1 MNKYTAQ
8 TYKNINNTIYVYN
21 LDEKV
26 TDEILFELFLQCG
39 PVKYVFLPNDRLTK
53 VHLGYAFVEFN
64 KAEDAEYAINI
75 MSNIKLYN
83 RPLRIT
89 KAAED
94 KNSFL
99 TGANLFVRNVGDD
112 VNEKSLQALFSH
124 YGTVLSVQIMRDA
137 TTGKSRGYAFV
148 NFDSFQ
154 SADEAILNLNGQYV
168 NGRPIE
174 VEYAYKEGKPGE
186 RHGTE
191 AERRLHMMKTEVEK
205 GEN

>member
-53 VHLGYAFVEFN
+53 VHLGYAFIEFN

-148 NFDSFQ
+148 NFDSIYDLFKDYAAN
-154 SADEAILNLNGQYV
+154 SEFGTVDELADDVMIFGDLYTNIISDKKKNIIYF
-168 NGRPIE
+168 
-174 VEYAYKEGKPGE
+174 Y
-186 RHGTE
+186 
-191 AERRLHMMKTEVEK
+191 
-205 GEN
+205 